1 MTDDNDQAGAY
12 PGVPPDEQLLAD
24 LIDRHNDLVQ
34 AWEDNEDPDVR
45 SQISF
50 EIRRLDAQINEL
62 TEPHNLVAE
71 APVVDHPAP
80 ETAYSTGDWPVED
93 QSGSQ
98 LATPP
103 TDPSLGPAPP
113 VVPGYEPPTIPS
125 ADIHPQDEPDDDD
138 VDEFGRETQQLAP
151 EPEYPAPDTPG
162 LIDADQPDQT
172 AAVAREGQDH
182 EQSDGQGIGRGIG
195 QGIGHG
201 IGRTAALDQHRVFGQ
216 NGASEA
222 TAFGRRPESKPPGGN
237 HKVFDQAR
245 TIGLGGPANPT
256 PPPAPARADASFG
269 QPHTLGTEANF
280 AHGHDVAIPQGQD
293 QTFGN
298 EPPFDGG
305 SGSQGAGRSDQ
316 KGSGG
321 RLFSAPSG
329 TVLGV
334 VGVSLALLAGVL
346 WFGRDNE
353 PNATQAEGATT
364 VTIDPAAPVAEGQS
378 LAPAVRS
385 VLDGLGL
392 TSVVVDDRDGVI
404 YIGGPVPGQAEY
416 DAATSAVQAITG
428 DTVVDTSALVIMGSG
443 EAAAEVAAAPG
454 ERTAALQMELDRLLA
469 ATPLIFGSG
478 QATLTDLHKRILNNA
493 VLVFDGYPGLE
504 VTIIGFTDPEGN
516 EASNQG
522 LSLSRAENVKAYLVE
537 QGVAPESLNVN
548 AVGEQ
553 GSSGSEVLAG
563 LERRVEFEVTGA
575 GAVANP
581 GQEFRVAIVAPSA
594 SNDLAFT
601 QSMVDAVNTLGAE
614 LNIQLAVTDN
624 TFVPDE
630 AAAAVR
636 GYAEQGY
643 DLVIAHGSQFG
654 AALID
659 IAPEFPETAFAWGT
673 ASDTFGLP
681 NVYAYDAAA
690 QEGGYVLGALASQL
704 STTKVAGVVGP
715 IEVGDAALYINGF
728 NAGARAE
735 NPATDVRVAYTDSF
749 SDVALA
755 TETAQQHIGAG
766 ADVLTGSA
774 QMVVGAV
781 SAADQSG
788 ALWFGTQANQ
798 TSLAPSIVVAS
809 QVYHWEVALRPILND
824 ISAGALAG
832 TAYTANLANGG
843 LVIEYNPDYPLSPE
857 ARQRA
862 DQLTQ
867 AIVNGSVVPPG

>member
-1 MTDDNDQAGAY
+1 MTDDNDQAGGFS
-12 PGVPPDEQLLAD
+12 GVSPDEQMLSE

-50 EIRRLDAQINEL
+50 EIRKLDAQINEL

-71 APVVDHPAP
+71 APAVDHPVP
-80 ETAYSTGDWPVED
+80 ETAYSTGDWPVDE
-93 QSGSQ
+93 QQGSQ
-98 LATPP
+98 VAVPP
-103 TDPSLGPAPP
+103 SDPSLSPAPP
-113 VVPGYEPPTIPS
+113 VVPSYEPPTIAS
-125 ADIHPQDEPDDDD
+125 ADIQHQDDLAGDD

-151 EPEYPAPDTPG
+151 QPEYPAPGSPG
-162 LIDADQPDQT
+162 LAGGDYADQT
-172 AAVAREGQDH
+172 AVGHDLDGG
-182 EQSDGQGIGRGIG
+182 QSDD
-195 QGIGHG
+195 HG
-201 IGRTAALDQHRVFGQ
+201 LDRTAALDQHRVFGQ
-216 NGASEA
+216 NGASESA
-222 TAFGRRPESKPPGGN
+222 AFDRRPGAQPPGGQ
-237 HKVFDQAR
+237 HKVFDQAKP
-245 TIGLGGPANPT
+245 IGLGGPARPT
-256 PPPAPARADASFG
+256 PPPAPERADAPYGRPRS
-269 QPHTLGTEANF
+269 LGTEANF
-280 AHGHDVAIPQGQD
+280 AHGPGGGIPRGQD
-293 QTFGN
+293 ATFGN

-305 SGSQGAGRSDQ
+305 TSTGDNGRSDQ
-316 KGSGG
+316 RGSGG

-329 TVLGV
+329 AVLGV
-334 VGVSLALLAGVL
+334 VGVSLVLLAGLL
-346 WFGRDNE
+346 WFGRDGE
-353 PNATQAEGATT
+353 PNATQADGATT
-364 VTIDPAAPVAEGQS
+364 VTADPAAPVAEGQG

-404 YIGGPVPGQAEY
+404 YIGGPVPSQADY
-416 DAATSAVQAITG
+416 DAATSAVQAIAG
-428 DTVVDTSALVIMGSG
+428 DTMVDTSGLVIMGPG
-443 EAAAEVAAAPG
+443 DPAAEVAAPPPG
-454 ERTAALQMELDRLLA
+454 ERTEALQMELDRLLA

-478 QATLTDLHKRILNNA
+478 QSALTDLHKRILNNA

-504 VTIIGFTDPEGN
+504 VTVTGYTDPEGD

-575 GAVANP
+575 GAVPNP

-601 QSMVDAVNTLGAE
+601 QSMVDAVNVLGTE
-614 LNIQLAVTDN
+614 LNIQLSVTDN

-659 IAPEFPETAFAWGT
+659 IAPEFPQTAFAWGT
-673 ASDTFGLP
+673 ASDTFDLP
-681 NVYAYDAAA
+681 NVYAYDASA
-690 QEGGYVLGALASQL
+690 QEGGYVLGALASEL

-735 NPATDVRVAYTDSF
+735 NPDTDVLTAYTGSF
-749 SDVALA
+749 SDITLA

-781 SAADQSG
+781 STADQAG

-809 QVYHWEVALRPILND
+809 QVYHWEVALRPIFDD
-824 ISAGALAG
+824 ISAGTLAG

-843 LVIEYNPDYPLSPE
+843 LVIEYNPDYPLNPD

-862 DQLTQ
+862 DQLVE
-867 AIVNGSVVPPG
+867 AIINGSVVPPG